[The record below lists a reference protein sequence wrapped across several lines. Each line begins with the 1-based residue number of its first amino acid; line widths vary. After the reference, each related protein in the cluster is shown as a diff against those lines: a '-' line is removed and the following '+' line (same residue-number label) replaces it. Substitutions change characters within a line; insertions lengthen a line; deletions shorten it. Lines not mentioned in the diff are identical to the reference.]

1 MAAAAARVGQGGVNA
16 KTIAEGGPQRKRG
29 AMVGAVVFV
38 ATAAMFAV
46 AWFAHWI
53 PHH

>member
-1 MAAAAARVGQGGVNA
+1 MAAAAARVGGPMSAKSLAGGA
-16 KTIAEGGPQRKRG
+16 QRNRG
-29 AMVGAVVFV
+29 AVLGAVVFV
-38 ATAAMFAV
+38 ATAAVFAL